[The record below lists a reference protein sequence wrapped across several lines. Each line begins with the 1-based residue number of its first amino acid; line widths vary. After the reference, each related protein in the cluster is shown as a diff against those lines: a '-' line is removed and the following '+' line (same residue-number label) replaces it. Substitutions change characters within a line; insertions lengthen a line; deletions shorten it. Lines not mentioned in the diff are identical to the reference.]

1 VRFPQTVGVDA
12 IGSFSEVIDVRSPGE
27 FAEDHVPGAI
37 NCPVLD
43 DAERAE
49 VGTINAQVSPFAAKR
64 RGAAL
69 VSANIARH
77 LEERFA
83 DRSPEWKPLIYCWR
97 GGKRSR
103 SLALVLHEIGWH
115 PALLEGGYKA
125 YRRAVRA
132 DLDTLPSTLRFRVIC
147 GETGSAKSRLLE
159 ALAEQGA
166 QVLDLEALANHRG
179 SVLGDLT
186 HAPQPGQRRFETCLH
201 EALRRFSSARVVFVE
216 AESRKIGNLQV
227 PDALITA
234 MRASP
239 CLRIEAD
246 RAARVDFL
254 LAEYAHFVTDPSAL
268 GQRLD
273 YLVAMH
279 SRERIEQWKAQAA
292 SGDSAGFVAD
302 ILESHYDPA
311 YRRST
316 DRNFP
321 HLAEAPRV
329 QLAELSAGAVRGAA
343 NSILETLG
351 EAPTVPGAHEAVT
364 HNTAPPGTA

>member
-1 VRFPQTVGVDA
+1 MRYPQTVGVDA
-12 IGSFSEVIDVRSPGE
+12 IDAFSELIDVRSPGE
-27 FAEDHVPGAI
+27 FAEDHLPGAI

-69 VSANIARH
+69 VSANIAHH
-77 LEERFA
+77 LEQRFA
-83 DRSPEWKPLIYCWR
+83 DRPPEWQPLIYCWR

-103 SLALVLHEIGWH
+103 SLALVLHEIGFR
-115 PALLEGGYKA
+115 PALLDGGYKA

-132 DLDTLPSTLRFRVIC
+132 DLETRPSTLRFNVLC

-159 ALAEQGA
+159 ALAARGE

-179 SVLGDLT
+179 SVLGDIT
-186 HAPQPGQRRFETCLH
+186 HLPQPSQRMFETRLR
-201 EALRRFSSARVVFVE
+201 EALRGLAPERVVHVE

-234 MRASP
+234 MRASN
-239 CLRIEAD
+239 CLRIDVD
-246 RAARVDFL
+246 RTARVRFL
-254 LAEYAHFVTDPSAL
+254 LAEYAHFVADTSAL
-268 GQRLD
+268 GERLD

-279 SRERIEQWKAQAA
+279 SRERIEHWKAQAA
-292 SGDSAGFVAD
+292 GGDSAGFVAD
-302 ILESHYDPA
+302 ILETHYDPA
-311 YRRST
+311 YRRTT

-321 HLAEAPRV
+321 HLAQAPRV
-329 QLAELSAGAVRGAA
+329 HLAELTPAAITAAADSIITIGAGR
-343 NSILETLG
+343 
-351 EAPTVPGAHEAVT
+351 
-364 HNTAPPGTA
+364 